1 MNGHERQ
8 RAAAANGS
16 IARQRREGAAA
27 LAVLLR
33 QKFEGLDIAVSER
46 NDEHT
51 TRIALEIAIL
61 CQDNGRFIITALEHY
76 AGSLKKLPGKVG
88 KLDRP
93 EIAVHRE

>member
-1 MNGHERQ
+1 MNNRER
-8 RAAAANGS
+8 REAARSNGS

-27 LAVLLR
+27 LATLMR
-33 QKFEGLDIAVSER
+33 QKFDGLDIAVAER

-76 AGSLKKLPGKVG
+76 AGSLKKLPGKIG

-93 EIAVHRE
+93 EVAVHRE